1 MVQCNHRLHAVFLVD
16 QDLSGQ
22 TGDISVIRT
31 AADSAVS
38 SQIQPAAYSAKAVVS
53 PEVEQAA
60 GQFGRVVVQCSER
73 VGNSAKAARKK
84 AYKKRKKEAAALAAK
99 VAAFEKQQ
107 ATRDGANNNEEDE
120 EEVGFSY
127 SISYFSWAVSDS
139 DESDQEEEDKVIAVT
154 LPLKNMRL

>member
-31 AADSAVS
+31 AADPAVS

-73 VGNSAKAARKK
+73 VGNRYAQWQRNI
-84 AYKKRKKEAAALAAK
+84 LLL
-99 VAAFEKQQ
+99 
-107 ATRDGANNNEEDE
+107 G
-120 EEVGFSY
+120 
-127 SISYFSWAVSDS
+127 
-139 DESDQEEEDKVIAVT
+139 
-154 LPLKNMRL
+154 L

>member
-73 VGNSAKAARKK
+73 VGNRCAQWQR
-84 AYKKRKKEAAALAAK
+84 
-99 VAAFEKQQ
+99 
-107 ATRDGANNNEEDE
+107 
-120 EEVGFSY
+120 
-127 SISYFSWAVSDS
+127 
-139 DESDQEEEDKVIAVT
+139 
-154 LPLKNMRL
+154 NMLLHGL